1 MKKWYKELY
10 TFMCNHMFTH
20 KFIEKCVR
28 ENEPLKALSLPPE
41 PKYKNY
47 QSTFVF
53 LVEKLFPEDLSDISK
68 KRFEMAQEFE
78 EYYQNFAYHREMKQW
93 LSKRGMKTR
102 MREVIGELS
111 STHVSQYLSVRSFEF
126 LCKWFNLRIQYGI
139 CVFNPQGTTTY
150 NVEFV
155 EKNDTIREKENNTLK
170 DKPFSIHSFESP
182 LCVRSSYK
190 KSDLLDI
197 VKYINLNECERI
209 TKMTKSELYDY
220 LWMHLHIYSKIKI
233 E

>member
-1 MKKWYKELY
+1 
-10 TFMCNHMFTH
+10 MFTH

-28 ENEPLKALSLPPE
+28 ENEPLKAVSLPQE

-53 LVEKLFPEDLSDISK
+53 LVEKLFPEDLSDIAK

-93 LSKRGMKTR
+93 LSTRGMKSR
-102 MREVIGELS
+102 MREVVGELS
-111 STHVSQYLSVRSFEF
+111 STHTSQHLSIRSFEF
-126 LCKWFNLRIQYGI
+126 LCKWFNLCIQYGK
-139 CVFNPQGTTTY
+139 CVFNPEGSIIY
-150 NVEFV
+150 DVEFV
-155 EKNDTIREKENNTLK
+155 EKNDTVREKETNNLTGKRL
-170 DKPFSIHSFESP
+170 PVVSLESP
-182 LCVRSSYK
+182 LRARSSYK

-197 VKYINLNECERI
+197 LKYINLNELER
-209 TKMTKSELYDY
+209 TSKMTKSELYDY
-220 LWMHLHIYSKIKI
+220 LWMHLHIHSKIKI